1 MLCLAWGFFIP
12 AGIVVAAFRTVTKLG
27 SAWWYYVHVSFQ
39 TIGFLLSLAGIAVG
53 CYFPAD
59 DKLMVQ
65 HKIIGIVVNVV
76 AGLQVIFAQFTI
88 RLSLKALTCN
98 TCILCKQHL
107 LLMTCRYHTT
117 VQTLFAALQNCLHW

>member
-1 MLCLAWGFFIP
+1 MAWGFFIP

-39 TIGFLLSLAGIAVG
+39 IIGFLMSLTGIAVG

-59 DKLMVQ
+59 EKLMVQ

-76 AGLQVIFAQFTI
+76 AGLQVIFSQ
-88 RLSLKALTCN
+88 SV
-98 TCILCKQHL
+98 L
-107 LLMTCRYHTT
+107 LAIIAAHTAMLAT
-117 VQTLFAALQNCLHW
+117 DAYLWECM